1 MLDKQFMVLYY
12 EITTATY
19 CQLTT
24 WFPLSEDFKK
34 LPCNG
39 RVLIPGEQLI

>member
-12 EITTATY
+12 EITTVTH

-34 LPCNG
+34 LPSNG